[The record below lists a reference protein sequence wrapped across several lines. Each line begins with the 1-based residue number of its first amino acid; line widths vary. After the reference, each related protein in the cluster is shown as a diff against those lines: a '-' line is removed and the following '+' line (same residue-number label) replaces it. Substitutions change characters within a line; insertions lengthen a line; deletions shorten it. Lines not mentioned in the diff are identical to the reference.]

1 MKYVF
6 ITFSGL
12 SLPIAYKLQQ
22 EGNEV
27 VVGQIENIKHYV
39 MEEEIKRASETD
51 FNRECRLK
59 LFKNMVKMQP
69 AERVVEM
76 LRQAKNPQEYFVFF
90 EENNLYRWAD
100 KVRDLAVHGNFPTK
114 EDYLFEIDREYAKK
128 FVKQFYPKLYVPE
141 VREFSKAQDGIN
153 FLKETQDI
161 WVLKGKHDFAKTYVP
176 TMNNI
181 ELARGQLIEMLNNFP
196 QKYERLGYIL
206 ELFIPAIIELTP
218 EKIYYDGVPLATT
231 LNFENKSFGS
241 GNISIQTGCS
251 EDLIFPTEMEDKI
264 NKICFPPII
273 DEMAK
278 QHKGLFIWDASIL
291 INKRDGKLYFGE
303 FCSNRP
309 GYNSIFT
316 EIAQVS
322 SATQFFEKIT
332 KKESPFCMGTVGT
345 SVRIFNLN
353 RDEDT
358 EHVAADI
365 SIDFLPE
372 MEKDL
377 WLWDV
382 RKNQRG
388 KLVTVGCDWNLAVI
402 TGMGKSIDEAV
413 GRMYKNVSSFAF
425 VGAYYRSKDDYLSL
439 DYSTSII
446 NRLNYGLERGLYRLP
461 FDVKVGE
468 IQTR

>member
-1 MKYVF
+1 MKYIF
-6 ITFSGL
+6 ITYSGL
-12 SLPIAYKLQQ
+12 SLPVAYKLQQ

-27 VVGQIENIKHYV
+27 LVGQIENIKDYV
-39 MEEEIKRASETD
+39 MEEEARRATESD
-51 FNRECRLK
+51 FDREARMK
-59 LFKNMVKMQP
+59 LFRNMVKMQP
-69 AERVVEM
+69 AERVIEN
-76 LRQAKNPQEYFVFF
+76 LRTAKNPQEYFVFF

-100 KVRDLAVHGNFPTK
+100 KVRDLNVHGNFPCK
-114 EDYLFEIDREYAKK
+114 EDYLFEIDRDHAKK
-128 FVKQFYPKLYVPE
+128 FVKEHYQKLCTPE
-141 VREFSKAQDGIN
+141 VREFTKAQDAIN
-153 FLKETQDI
+153 FLRETNDI

-176 TMNNI
+176 TMNNV
-181 ELARGQLIEMLNNFP
+181 ELARGQIIEMLNNFP
-196 QKYERLGYIL
+196 QKYERLGFIL
-206 ELFIPAIIELTP
+206 ELFIPYIIELTP

-251 EDLIFPTEMEDKI
+251 EDLIFPTDMNDRI

-273 DEMAK
+273 DQMAK

-291 INKRDGKLYFGE
+291 INKRDGKMYFGE

-309 GYNSIFT
+309 GYNSFFT
-316 EIAQVS
+316 ELAQCGS
-322 SATQFFEKIT
+322 CTQFFEKIVR
-332 KKESPFCMGTVGT
+332 KESPFTLGTVAT
-345 SVRIFNLN
+345 SVRLFNMS

-358 EHVAADI
+358 EHVASDI
-365 SIDFLPE
+365 LIDYRAE
-372 MEKDL
+372 IERDL

-388 KLVTVGCDWNLAVI
+388 KLVTVGYDWNLAVI
-402 TGMGKSIDEAV
+402 TGMGKSIEDAV
-413 GRMYKNVSSFAF
+413 GRMYKNVNGFAF
-425 VGAYYRSKDDYLSL
+425 VGVYYRSREDFLSL

-468 IQTR
+468 IHAR